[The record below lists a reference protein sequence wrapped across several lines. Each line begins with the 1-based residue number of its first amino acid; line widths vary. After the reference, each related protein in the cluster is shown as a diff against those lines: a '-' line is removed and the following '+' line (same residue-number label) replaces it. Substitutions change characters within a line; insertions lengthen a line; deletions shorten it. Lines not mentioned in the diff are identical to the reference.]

1 MEDSRIARLTIILL
15 LISAISGCS
24 QSQVEVNKT
33 KTDSISAQQGQLE
46 VDPRIVTW
54 LATCQTNGEEPY
66 IQGLLVQA
74 TGAKSVRDR
83 VTAKYGDLKAL
94 HFCQFFGSPE
104 FGDLVTRTLGK
115 PVTIITE
122 PNSGE
127 ALAKNH
133 PPNTVVVYPADD
145 DPYRYSCDLVG
156 PDGKLGS
163 GSSDRIEP

>member
-1 MEDSRIARLTIILL
+1 MEQNRFARLITILL
-15 LISAISGCS
+15 PFCLISGCN
-24 QSQVEVNKT
+24 QSQVEVSRT
-33 KTDSISAQQGQLE
+33 GTDSTSTAQSQLGA
-46 VDPRIVTW
+46 DPRIVTW

-74 TGAKSVRDR
+74 TAAKSIREK
-83 VTAKYGDLKAL
+83 VTAKYGDLKAV

-104 FGDLVTRTLGK
+104 FGDFATRTIGK
-115 PVTIITE
+115 PVIIISE

-133 PPNTVVVYPADD
+133 PPNTVVVYPEED

-156 PDGKLGS
+156 ADGKLGS